1 MTHQSIVQ
9 CLGAVTFPAFMAE
22 RVYMH
27 EFRKETGL
35 PANLQRWQPTVD
47 AMLEQVDTDGPIY
60 LMVDQKQLNSGD
72 FHRRS
77 GVHIDGYWHAGNEMH
92 QGHRIYAHGGVPG
105 VPRHSPAPRHS
116 GISAKGRWD
125 TPSPDWS
132 HADFSEPEGILLAS
146 DIQACRAFKGNYSG
160 MPKDGGDYSHL
171 DLGQLEEV
179 ILQPGRVYAGNV
191 SMLHE
196 TLPVTQA
203 CTRTLVRLNVP
214 GWTPKEE
221 S

>member
-1 MTHQSIVQ
+1 M
-9 CLGAVTFPAFMAE
+9 
-22 RVYMH
+22 
-27 EFRKETGL
+27 
-35 PANLQRWQPTVD
+35 
-47 AMLEQVDTDGPIY
+47 
-60 LMVDQKQLNSGD
+60 
-72 FHRRS
+72 
-77 GVHIDGYWHAGNEMH
+77 
-92 QGHRIYAHGGVPG
+92 
-105 VPRHSPAPRHS
+105 
-116 GISAKGRWD
+116 
-125 TPSPDWS
+125 
-132 HADFSEPEGILLAS
+132 
-146 DIQACRAFKGNYSG
+146 
-160 MPKDGGDYSHL
+160 GGDYSHL